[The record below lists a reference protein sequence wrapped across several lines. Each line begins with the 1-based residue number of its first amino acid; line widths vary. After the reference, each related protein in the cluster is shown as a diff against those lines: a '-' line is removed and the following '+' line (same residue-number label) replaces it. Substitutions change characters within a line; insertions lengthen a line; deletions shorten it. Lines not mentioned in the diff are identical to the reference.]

1 MVRTSVCDIPSD
13 GAHMYAILLFQTIAC
28 RRRRRP
34 IIFKT
39 EIFIVRNRSVDMRS
53 ALYNYDKKCKI
64 DKEGKGGL
72 ENNSGFVYV
81 RNVYSQ

>member
-28 RRRRRP
+28 RRRQRP

-39 EIFIVRNRSVDMRS
+39 EIFFIVRNRSVDMRS
-53 ALYNYDKKCKI
+53 AL
-64 DKEGKGGL
+64 
-72 ENNSGFVYV
+72 
-81 RNVYSQ
+81 

>member
-28 RRRRRP
+28 RRRQRP

-53 ALYNYDKKCKI
+53 ALENYNKKM
-64 DKEGKGGL
+64 
-72 ENNSGFVYV
+72 
-81 RNVYSQ
+81 